1 MRNSIPIERVRG
13 PTSDEFAHDAN
24 ATGPLQNLRKR
35 LDAFGADGAPYT
47 EDETA
52 IVFVWLPPMRSWDED
67 DLAAAR
73 PEIEQFSR
81 EPETA
86 RQFIAERLSSPFA
99 AAMRDHLDGFAA
111 ALPSWFRRVNAPAPS
126 AERVVVLQAAVLR
139 LYDLA
144 VLPAEHVAPSPES
157 LPAAWR
163 RNAS

>member
-1 MRNSIPIERVRG
+1 MGNSIPIKRVRG

-24 ATGPLQNLRKR
+24 ATGALRDLRKR
-35 LDAFGADGAPYT
+35 LDASGMDGAPYT

-52 IVFVWLPPMRSWDED
+52 IVFVWLPPMRSWDGD
-67 DLAAAR
+67 DLAEAQ
-73 PEIEQFSR
+73 PEIERFSR

-86 RQFIAERLSSPFA
+86 RQFVADRLSSPFA
-99 AAMRDHLDGFAA
+99 AAMRDHIDGFSA

-126 AERVVVLQAAVLR
+126 VERVVVLQAAVLR

-144 VLPAEHVAPSPES
+144 VLPATHVATLPES

-163 RNAS
+163 RNVA